1 MAERI
6 DDIIS
11 PKAFE
16 QVANMDKGLS
26 ELLKRFENNANAVK
40 LFNAALEG
48 AEKIKQVTDNVKRAA
63 DETAKLEAAQR
74 QLAFANSEQGQQLAL
89 LKVQIEES
97 ARANKNAAKEMLSA
111 EGSAK
116 QMSAQLI
123 RLRAQWDGMSEA
135 LRKSPLGQDLAKR
148 INMVDTALKTLD
160 SNTGR
165 FQRNVGNYATAT
177 NSLSQV
183 LRELPA
189 FTYSVQTGIL
199 GISNNLP
206 ILIDQ
211 FRATAMSAHATT
223 GAVIGTA
230 GAFKIFLGSLFT
242 WQSILTIAIGLFTI
256 FSKEIFDF
264 IRGAN
269 KATEEISELN
279 KAIGTETGKI
289 EALTRQIDNHNIS
302 NADRLKAAEEL
313 KKLYP
318 TALKNYS
325 AEEIAAGKAA
335 DAIMK
340 IKHALIAVAMARA
353 AQTDLDKKAAEKY
366 DTENRLA
373 QKRAELIIA
382 ESNES
387 AKLARAKAVWGR
399 KNDEIA
405 TNQYNDAV
413 SNTNSLREEIKK
425 LEQQAKSADDAMT
438 AIAEK
443 INSFKTKVAAG
454 GLNISGED
462 ISKDAPKAKKE
473 KDDKPKSVIEKAKEQ
488 FEIEK
493 ALLEQQLN
501 DQLIS
506 YEDYYFK
513 LGFLADEYR
522 KERKNLKEEEKND
535 EIKFN
540 TELSKISRESSDKII
555 EQLKKESDA
564 QKKAD
569 DEKKK
574 SDEQLKKAKEDN
586 NKKASQQEKELI
598 DEWTTWWDNFYK
610 NEEEDEKKRIDN
622 KVKNFE
628 NFAKMVEMAAEIMS
642 IAADIQFQ
650 NEMAMIDKRSKAL
663 EDSYDEE
670 IKRLER
676 SGMSKEKIEKEKQ
689 RLEAQTEAQRKN
701 IDQQRIQAQKRKAR
715 ADKAADIAKIIT
727 STAAAVVGQLAATP
741 VGPWNIALAAIMG
754 ALGAANLTR
763 AIATPLPQFA
773 KGTNSAPGGFAEVGE
788 KGTELVIEPS
798 GKKYLTPNKSTI
810 MNVKKGSKIIPHHEL
825 MNQVRLAAMV
835 KLSGQDSV
843 SEMDYGNALIQAVIE
858 QTEEQKRTRRAMER
872 MNTTVIVNDNS
883 SFQKWVTTYCK

>member
-26 ELLKRFENNANAVK
+26 ELLKRFEGNANAVK

-89 LKVQIEES
+89 LKVQIQES
-97 ARANKNAAKEMLSA
+97 AQANKNAAKEMLSA

-135 LRKSPLGQDLAKR
+135 LRSSPLGQELAKR

-183 LRELPA
+183 LREMPA
-189 FTYSVQTGIL
+189 FTYSAQTGIL

-211 FRATAMSAHATT
+211 FRAVQAETGSASK
-223 GAVIGTA
+223 
-230 GAFKIFLGSLFT
+230 AFKIFAGSLF
-242 WQSILTIAIGLFTI
+242 SFPNILTIAIGLFTI

-264 IRGAN
+264 ISSTDKAVDSQKEFAEAMSEGAKNGYKETAQLDSLYNAMTNTN
-269 KATEEISELN
+269 KSMDERKSAMKKIRDDFPAYFQGLTDEEML
-279 KAIGTETGKI
+279 TGKAGAAYRELAADI
-289 EALTRQIDNHNIS
+289 LSVAKARVVEQKIADVYSETIDKEI
-302 NADRLKAAEEL
+302 EL
-313 KKLYP
+313 KKNLQKAIALENLNRGKTISTTDYVDP
-318 TALKNYS
+318 TTNIAKSRVLS
-325 AEEIAAGKAA
+325 GAEA
-335 DAIMK
+335 DA
-340 IKHALIAVAMARA
+340 VREEQRRY
-353 AQTDLDKKAAEKY
+353 AQTEYLDFLADREKRLKTLKEFVQKERVVLKQDPEKEKADKK
-366 DTENRLA
+366 T
-373 QKRAELIIA
+373 
-382 ESNES
+382 
-387 AKLARAKAVWGR
+387 
-399 KNDEIA
+399 
-405 TNQYNDAV
+405 T
-413 SNTNSLREEIKK
+413 
-425 LEQQAKSADDAMT
+425 
-438 AIAEK
+438 
-443 INSFKTKVAAG
+443 
-454 GLNISGED
+454 
-462 ISKDAPKAKKE
+462 
-473 KDDKPKSVIEKAKEQ
+473 DDKTKSVIEKDKKQ

-513 LGFLADEYR
+513 IGFLADEYR
-522 KERKNLKEEEKND
+522 KERKNLKEDEKSE

-564 QKKAD
+564 QKEAD
-569 DEKKK
+569 DKKKK
-574 SDEQLKKAKEDN
+574 SDEQLKKAKEEN

-598 DEWTTWWDNFYK
+598 DSWQKWWDDFYK
-610 NEEEDEKKRIDN
+610 DEEEAEKKRIDK
-622 KVKNFE
+622 KVETVE
-628 NFAKMVEMAAEIMS
+628 NFAKMVEMSAEIMS

-650 NEMAMIDKRSKAL
+650 NEMAMIDKRTKAL
-663 EDSYDEE
+663 EESYDAE

-701 IDQQRIQAQKRKAR
+701 IDKQRIEAQRRKAR
-715 ADKAADIAKIIT
+715 ADKAADIANIIT
-727 STAAAVVGQLAATP
+727 GTAVAVMNQLAAKP
-741 VGPWNIALAAIMG
+741 PGPWNIALAAAVG
-754 ALGAANLTR
+754 AVGAANLAR

-773 KGTNSAPGGFAEVGE
+773 KGTNSAPGGLAEVGE

>member
-16 QVANMDKGLS
+16 QVQKMNADIGL
-26 ELLKRFENNANAVK
+26 LVKNFESSANAAK
-40 LFNAALEG
+40 LINAALSGSNSMKTVTEN
-48 AEKIKQVTDNVKRAA
+48 IKAA
-63 DETAKLEAAQR
+63 ASEVAKLEQAQKK
-74 QLAFANSEQGQQLAL
+74 LEFTNSEAGKELANL
-89 LKVQIEES
+89 NYQISE
-97 ARANKNAAKEMLSA
+97 ANRLNRALAKEMTSA
-111 EGSAK
+111 DGSSSK
-116 QMSAQLI
+116 LSAQLI
-123 RLRAQWDGMSEA
+123 RLRAQFDGMSEA
-135 LRKSPLGQDLAKR
+135 LRNSPLGQELAKR

-183 LRELPA
+183 LREMPA

-211 FRATAMSAHATT
+211 FRATAMAVNETT
-223 GAVIGTA
+223 GKMNGTA
-230 GAFKIFLGSLFT
+230 GAFKIFASSLLSFPN
-242 WQSILTIAIGLFTI
+242 ILTIAIGLFTI
-256 FSKEIFDF
+256 FADKIFGSSKATKDATESLQEYEKALNRINKEVEYNNKNIDRNTKFLLSEARA
-264 IRGAN
+264 RGATAKELSDIEIQASEKKLALIDFELQRMADERVGYERLLSLKKAGSVVIEQSEAELQKALDTISTN
-269 KATEEISELN
+269 AEKLKEQRAEQQVNIEIIKNDRIADENKKQQDKIEEQNKKHQARLLKQAQEAERKKQEKIKEMQQKAKDTLPDLAAEGAAAGSTSGFLSAIMFEPGSENDAKLQESNKNITKYFDDLSEKRDKAFETLPGEQMLLGREQNPEDLPDVKATKL
-279 KAIGTETGKI
+279 G
-289 EALTRQIDNHNIS
+289 
-302 NADRLKAAEEL
+302 EEL
-313 KKLYP
+313 KTY
-318 TALKNYS
+318 Y
-325 AEEIAAGKAA
+325 
-335 DAIMK
+335 
-340 IKHALIAVAMARA
+340 
-353 AQTDLDKKAAEKY
+353 
-366 DTENRLA
+366 
-373 QKRAELIIA
+373 
-382 ESNES
+382 
-387 AKLARAKAVWGR
+387 
-399 KNDEIA
+399 
-405 TNQYNDAV
+405 
-413 SNTNSLREEIKK
+413 
-425 LEQQAKSADDAMT
+425 
-438 AIAEK
+438 
-443 INSFKTKVAAG
+443 
-454 GLNISGED
+454 
-462 ISKDAPKAKKE
+462 AKKE
-473 KDDKPKSVIEKAKEQ
+473 KDARLKLTKE
-488 FEIEK
+488 
-493 ALLEQQLN
+493 
-501 DQLIS
+501 
-506 YEDYYFK
+506 
-513 LGFLADEYR
+513 
-522 KERKNLKEEEKND
+522 
-535 EIKFN
+535 
-540 TELSKISRESSDKII
+540 
-555 EQLKKESDA
+555 EQLKKTQIVVENT
-564 QKKAD
+564 
-569 DEKKK
+569 
-574 SDEQLKKAKEDN
+574 AKTV
-586 NKKASQQEKELI
+586 Q
-598 DEWTTWWDNFYK
+598 
-610 NEEEDEKKRIDN
+610 
-622 KVKNFE
+622 
-628 NFAKMVEMAAEIMS
+628 MAAEIMS

-715 ADKAADIAKIIT
+715 ADKAADIANIIT
-727 STAAAVVGQLAATP
+727 STAAAVVGQLAAKP

>member
-26 ELLKRFENNANAVK
+26 ELLKRFEGNANAVK

-89 LKVQIEES
+89 LKVQIQES
-97 ARANKNAAKEMLSA
+97 AQANKNAAKEMLSA

-135 LRKSPLGQDLAKR
+135 LRSSPLGQELAKR
-148 INMVDTALKTLD
+148 INTVDTALKTLD

-183 LRELPA
+183 LRELPG
-189 FTYSVQTGIL
+189 FTYSAQTGIL

-206 ILIDQ
+206 ILIDS
-211 FRATAMSAHATT
+211 FRATAMSANATT
-223 GAVIGTA
+223 GAIIGTT

-264 IRGAN
+264 IGGAN

-335 DAIMK
+335 GAIMK
-340 IKHALIAVAMARA
+340 IKDALIAVAMARA
-353 AQTDLDKKAAEKY
+353 AQSDLDKKAAEKY

-373 QKRAELIIA
+373 QKRAELILA

-425 LEQQAKSADDAMT
+425 LEQQAKSTDDAMNG
-438 AIAEK
+438 IAEK
-443 INSFKTKVAAG
+443 INSFKTKVSAG

-462 ISKDAPKAKKE
+462 ISKDAPKAKKA
-473 KDDKPKSVIEKAKEQ
+473 KDDKPKVKDVIDVPNKMSNEEADDLKKYYEDVNKWIEKYSKEMLSDPKVQERINQDIAENMPMPEDLPDVKATKLGEELKTYYAKK
-488 FEIEK
+488 EK
-493 ALLEQQLN
+493 DARLKITKEEQQKKT
-501 DQLIS
+501 QLVV
-506 YEDYYFK
+506 E
-513 LGFLADEYR
+513 
-522 KERKNLKEEEKND
+522 
-535 EIKFN
+535 N
-540 TELSKISRESSDKII
+540 T
-555 EQLKKESDA
+555 
-564 QKKAD
+564 
-569 DEKKK
+569 
-574 SDEQLKKAKEDN
+574 
-586 NKKASQQEKELI
+586 
-598 DEWTTWWDNFYK
+598 
-610 NEEEDEKKRIDN
+610 
-622 KVKNFE
+622 
-628 NFAKMVEMAAEIMS
+628 AKMVQMAAEIMS

-650 NEMAMIDKRSKAL
+650 NEMAMIDKRTKAL
-663 EDSYDEE
+663 EESYDSE
-670 IKRLER
+670 IERLER

-715 ADKAADIAKIIT
+715 ADKAADIANIIT
-727 STAAAVVGQLAATP
+727 STAAAVVGQLAAKP

-773 KGTNSAPGGFAEVGE
+773 KGTNSAPGGLAEVGE

-835 KLSGQDSV
+835 KLSGHDSV

>member
-16 QVANMDKGLS
+16 QVQKMNADIGL
-26 ELLKRFENNANAVK
+26 LVKNFESSANAAK
-40 LFNAALEG
+40 LINAALSGSSSMKTVTEN
-48 AEKIKQVTDNVKRAA
+48 IKAA
-63 DETAKLEAAQR
+63 ASEVAKLEQAQKK
-74 QLAFANSEQGQQLAL
+74 LEFANSEAGKELANL
-89 LKVQIEES
+89 NYQISETNRLN
-97 ARANKNAAKEMLSA
+97 RALAKEMTSA
-111 EGSAK
+111 DGSSSK
-116 QMSAQLI
+116 LSAQLI
-123 RLRAQWDGMSEA
+123 RLRAQFDGMSEA
-135 LRKSPLGQDLAKR
+135 LRSSPLGQELAKR

-183 LRELPA
+183 LREMPA
-189 FTYSVQTGIL
+189 FTYSAQTGIL

-211 FRATAMSAHATT
+211 FRAVQAETGSASK
-223 GAVIGTA
+223 
-230 GAFKIFLGSLFT
+230 AFKIFAGSLF
-242 WQSILTIAIGLFTI
+242 SFPNILTIAIGLFTI

-264 IRGAN
+264 ISSTDKAVDVQKEFAEAMSEGAKNGYKETAQLDSLYNSMTNTN
-269 KATEEISELN
+269 KSMDERKAAMKKIRDDYPAYFQGLTDEEMLTGKAGAAYRELAADILSVAKARVVEQKIADIYGETIDKEIELKTKLQ
-279 KAIGTETGKI
+279 KAIALESLDRGKTISITDYVNPTTNIAKTRDLFGAEADAVREQQRRYAQTEY
-289 EALTRQIDNHNIS
+289 LDFL
-302 NADRLKAAEEL
+302 ADRE
-313 KKLYP
+313 KKLK
-318 TALKNYS
+318 TLK
-325 AEEIAAGKAA
+325 EFVQKERVILKQ
-335 DAIMK
+335 DP
-340 IKHALIAVAMARA
+340 
-353 AQTDLDKKAAEKY
+353 EK
-366 DTENRLA
+366 
-373 QKRAELIIA
+373 
-382 ESNES
+382 
-387 AKLARAKAVWGR
+387 
-399 KNDEIA
+399 
-405 TNQYNDAV
+405 
-413 SNTNSLREEIKK
+413 
-425 LEQQAKSADDAMT
+425 
-438 AIAEK
+438 EK
-443 INSFKTKVAAG
+443 
-454 GLNISGED
+454 
-462 ISKDAPKAKKE
+462 KAKKE
-473 KDDKPKSVIEKAKEQ
+473 KDDKTKPKDVIDVPNKMSNEEAEDLKKYYEDVNKWIEKYSKEMLSDPKIQ
-488 FEIEK
+488 ERINQDIAENMPMPEDLPDVK
-493 ALLEQQLN
+493 AT
-501 DQLIS
+501 
-506 YEDYYFK
+506 K
-513 LGFLADEYR
+513 LGEELKTYYAK
-522 KERKNLKEEEKND
+522 KEKDARLKLTKEEQ
-535 EIKFN
+535 I
-540 TELSKISRESSDKII
+540 
-555 EQLKKESDA
+555 
-564 QKKAD
+564 KKAQIVV
-569 DEKKK
+569 ENT
-574 SDEQLKKAKEDN
+574 AKIV
-586 NKKASQQEKELI
+586 Q
-598 DEWTTWWDNFYK
+598 
-610 NEEEDEKKRIDN
+610 
-622 KVKNFE
+622 
-628 NFAKMVEMAAEIMS
+628 MAAEIMS

-663 EDSYDEE
+663 EESYDEE

-715 ADKAADIAKIIT
+715 ADKAADIANIIT
-727 STAAAVVGQLAATP
+727 STAAAVVGQLAAKP

-825 MNQVRLAAMV
+825 MNQVRLSAMV

>member
-16 QVANMDKGLS
+16 QVQKMNADIGL
-26 ELLKRFENNANAVK
+26 LVKNFESSANAAK
-40 LFNAALEG
+40 LISAALSGSNSMKTVTEN
-48 AEKIKQVTDNVKRAA
+48 IKAA
-63 DETAKLEAAQR
+63 AGEVAKLEQAQKR
-74 QLAFANSEQGQQLAL
+74 LEFANSESGQELANL
-89 LKVQIEES
+89 NYQISE
-97 ARANKNAAKEMLSA
+97 ANRLNRALAKEMTSA
-111 EGSAK
+111 EGSSSK
-116 QMSAQLI
+116 LSAQLI
-123 RLRAQWDGMSEA
+123 RLRAQFDGMSEA
-135 LRKSPLGQDLAKR
+135 LRSSPLGQELAKR
-148 INMVDTALKTLD
+148 INTVDTALKTLD

-183 LRELPA
+183 LRELPG
-189 FTYSVQTGIL
+189 FTYSAQTGIL

-206 ILIDQ
+206 ILIDS
-211 FRATAMSAHATT
+211 FRATAMSANATT
-223 GAVIGTA
+223 GAIIGTT

-264 IRGAN
+264 IGGAN

-335 DAIMK
+335 GAIMK
-340 IKHALIAVAMARA
+340 IKDALIAVAMARA
-353 AQTDLDKKAAEKY
+353 AQSDLEKKAAERY
-366 DTENRLA
+366 DLE
-373 QKRAELIIA
+373 K
-382 ESNES
+382 
-387 AKLARAKAVWGR
+387 KLALKKIEMIKAEQEEQSLLEATRVSSGAKSQQFVI
-399 KNDEIA
+399 NS
-405 TNQYNDAV
+405 YNKQVNA
-413 SNTNSLREEIKK
+413 NAKLREE
-425 LEQQAKSADDAMT
+425 LNALQSDAIGAEM
-438 AIAEK
+438 AMNSLAEK
-443 INSFKTKVAAG
+443 IGNMTSRASAG

-473 KDDKPKSVIEKAKEQ
+473 KDDKTKAKDVIDVPNQMSNEEADDLKKYYEDVNKWIEKYSKEMLSDPKVQERINQDIAENMPMPEDLPDVKATKLGEELKTYYAKK
-488 FEIEK
+488 EK
-493 ALLEQQLN
+493 DARLKITKEEQQKKT
-501 DQLIS
+501 QLVV
-506 YEDYYFK
+506 E
-513 LGFLADEYR
+513 
-522 KERKNLKEEEKND
+522 
-535 EIKFN
+535 N
-540 TELSKISRESSDKII
+540 T
-555 EQLKKESDA
+555 
-564 QKKAD
+564 
-569 DEKKK
+569 
-574 SDEQLKKAKEDN
+574 
-586 NKKASQQEKELI
+586 
-598 DEWTTWWDNFYK
+598 
-610 NEEEDEKKRIDN
+610 
-622 KVKNFE
+622 
-628 NFAKMVEMAAEIMS
+628 AKMVQMAAEIMS

-650 NEMAMIDKRSKAL
+650 NEMAMIDKRTKAL
-663 EDSYDEE
+663 EESYDSE
-670 IKRLER
+670 IERLER

-715 ADKAADIAKIIT
+715 ADKAADIANIIT
-727 STAAAVVGQLAATP
+727 STAAAVVGQLAAKP

-773 KGTNSAPGGFAEVGE
+773 KGTNSAPGGLAEVGE